1 MSSALPRLFMLSA
14 ATLADLEEKTRRFIA
29 DPAGLPRGTPQR
41 YRRVVVAD
49 GHAQA
54 ARRLSRGRPTEVFT
68 AEAGPPRPVVFM
80 FTGIG
85 DQYQGMATGLYRH
98 LPAFRR
104 ELDLCLR
111 LLDAELGSDLHAVL
125 YPAATE
131 STVAGTSLAAL
142 FDQREATRDIHQ
154 THIAQPVAF
163 AIQHALA
170 RALMSF
176 GIVPTAMVGYSLGE
190 YVAAC
195 LSGVLTRAD
204 ALRVI
209 ARRARLIS
217 AVPAGAMLAVAA
229 DAGQVSGYLDGG
241 LGIASLDGPSQ
252 TVLTGSAEAIER
264 AGQQLMDEGVA
275 VRRLTTTHA
284 FHSPM
289 LEPIAGP
296 LRQTLSTIA
305 LRPPATPFLSN
316 VTGTWITDEE
326 ATDPGYWAGH
336 GIATVRFADDLTE
349 MWKLGRPIPIEIGP
363 GRMLTGLA
371 RQHPSHHNPVLRT
384 LPGPFES
391 RTDLEIVLTTVG
403 TLWAT
408 GIDVAVKERPWEN

>member
-1 MSSALPRLFMLSA
+1 VNPALPRLFTLSA
-14 ATLADLEEKTRRFIA
+14 ATLTDLEEKTRRFIA
-29 DPAGLPRGTPQR
+29 DPASLPRESPQR

-49 GHAQA
+49 DHAQA
-54 ARRLSRGRPTEVFT
+54 ARRLSRGRPAEVFT
-68 AEAGPPRPVVFM
+68 GEAGPPRPVVFM

-85 DQYQGMATGLYRH
+85 DQYQGMAGGLYRH

-111 LLDAELGSDLHAVL
+111 LLDAELATDLHAVL
-125 YPAATE
+125 YPAATRPAG
-131 STVAGTSLAAL
+131 TGTSLTAL
-142 FDQREATRDIHQ
+142 FDQREATQDIHR
-154 THIAQPVAF
+154 THIAQPLAF
-163 AIQHALA
+163 AIQRALA
-170 RALMSF
+170 RSLLSF
-176 GIVPTAMVGYSLGE
+176 GIVPSAMVGYSLGE

-195 LSGVLTRAD
+195 LAGVLTHAD

-229 DAGQVSGYLDGG
+229 DAGQLSGYLAGG

-252 TVLTGSAEAIER
+252 TVLTGPAEAIEKVGR
-264 AGQQLMDEGVA
+264 RLMDEGIA
-275 VRRLTTTHA
+275 VRRLATTHA

-289 LEPIAGP
+289 LEPIVGP
-296 LRQTLSTIA
+296 LHQTLSAIA

-326 ATDPGYWAGH
+326 ATDPGYWTGH
-336 GIATVRFADDLTE
+336 ALRTVRFADDLTE
-349 MWKLGRPIPIEIGP
+349 MWKLGRPIPIEIGA
-363 GRMLTGLA
+363 GHTLTSLA
-371 RQHPSHHNPVLRT
+371 REHPGYHDPVLRT

-408 GIDVAVKERPWEN
+408 GLDVAIKECPWET